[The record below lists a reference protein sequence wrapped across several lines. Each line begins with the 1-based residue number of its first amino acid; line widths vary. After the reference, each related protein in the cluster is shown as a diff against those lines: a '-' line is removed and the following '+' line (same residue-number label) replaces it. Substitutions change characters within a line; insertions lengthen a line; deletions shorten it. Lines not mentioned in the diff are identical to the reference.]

1 MTEFFYFI
9 NFILIFLYNN
19 IYIIMPKAYYIYI
32 YKYACGGFFFSTK
45 NFCRIF
51 GRCAVRKV
59 CLRQV
64 GSHCICM
71 VTSTWGG
78 R

>member
-1 MTEFFYFI
+1 
-9 NFILIFLYNN
+9 
-19 IYIIMPKAYYIYI
+19 MPKAYYIYI

-51 GRCAVRKV
+51 GRCAVGKV

-71 VTSTWGG
+71 LTSTWGG